1 MQGLNSYISYFQSF
15 NLKTRV
21 FISGLFVII
30 GAFFMG
36 NFPASFFVKLYSKS
50 RDWTLADFNQ
60 ALKNDPS
67 FANVFLVVS
76 LLAYVIGFLAII
88 LVYRL
93 YFKSNIKKAIRPT
106 GKLRIGRL
114 ILPGLIWFLLSL
126 SVDLYQYFKSPELYS
141 FYFDASTYLPLVL
154 IGLILI
160 PIQISFEELLF
171 RNYILNGVSILAK
184 NAWISILV
192 SSIVFALM
200 HSFNPEVTKYGFF
213 NMMPFYFYFGL
224 ILALISY
231 FDESLEIPLSL
242 HFFNNLYTLLI
253 VSMENSAL
261 NVRPL
266 FYQLDVDILS
276 MRWSFMLSVTIMF
289 LVIAIVY
296 QFKWPLKT
304 KW

>member
-1 MQGLNSYISYFQSF
+1 MQGRNSYIAYFQSL
-15 NLKTRV
+15 NLKIKL
-21 FISGLFVII
+21 FISGLFVIV

-36 NFPASFFVKLYSKS
+36 NFPATFFVKMYSEPRNWS
-50 RDWTLADFNQ
+50 FADFTQ
-60 ALKNDPS
+60 ALKDDPS
-67 FANVFLVVS
+67 LANIFLIVS

-93 YFKSNIKKAIRPT
+93 YFRSTLNKAIRPAS
-106 GKLRIGRL
+106 KLRIGRL
-114 ILPGLIWFLLSL
+114 ILPGLIWFVFSL
-126 SVDLYQYFKSPELYS
+126 GVDLYQYYKSPELYD
-141 FYFDASTYLPLVL
+141 FYFNLSSYLPLVL

-160 PIQISFEELLF
+160 PIQTSFEELLF
-171 RNYILNGVSILAK
+171 RNYILNGVSVLAK
-184 NAWISILV
+184 NAWVGVLT

-213 NMMPFYFYFGL
+213 NMMPFYFYFGF

-231 FDESLEIPLSL
+231 FDEGLEIPLSL
-242 HFFNNLYTLLI
+242 HYFNNLYTLLI

-266 FYQLDVDILS
+266 FFQLEVDILS
-276 MRWSFMLSVTIMF
+276 MRWYFMLSVTLMF
-289 LVIAIVY
+289 IIIALVY
-296 QFKWPLKT
+296 KFKWPLKT

>member
-1 MQGLNSYISYFQSF
+1 MQGLNSYISYFQSL

-21 FISGLFVII
+21 FISGLFVIV

-36 NFPASFFVKLYSKS
+36 NYPATFFVKLYSKPRNWS
-50 RDWTLADFNQ
+50 FADFSQ

-67 FANVFLVVS
+67 FANVFLIVS

-93 YFKSNIKKAIRPT
+93 YFKSNIKKAIRPA

-114 ILPGLIWFLLSL
+114 ILPGLIWFILSL
-126 SVDLYQYFKSPELYS
+126 SVDLYQYFNSPELYS

-171 RNYILNGVSILAK
+171 RNYILNGVSVLAK
-184 NAWISILV
+184 NAWVGILT

-231 FDESLEIPLSL
+231 FDEGLEIPLSL
-242 HFFNNLYTLLI
+242 HYFNNLYTLLI
-253 VSMENSAL
+253 VSMESSAL

-266 FYQLDVDILS
+266 FFQLEVDILS
-276 MRWSFMLSVTIMF
+276 MRWAFMLSVTIMF
-289 LVIAIVY
+289 IVIAIVY
-296 QFKWPLKT
+296 KFKWPLKT